1 MVLWIP
7 LAIGA
12 LTAAAVYGDKR
23 GGEKQNKMARR
34 QAELSRKQARDVE
47 RAAEADA
54 NRLRMQGRRLNAE
67 QRAAFA
73 GHRVD
78 ITDTSGSVGDVQR
91 STRASI
97 DADITRILVN
107 AGREAWGLR
116 QMANAQSDAGAA
128 AREAGR
134 DSAMGRIAN
143 TLIGVAAAPKP
154 QGSSLQPD
162 PPAAGTSSGGGY
174 GSKYGGGSYWS
185 SGTKR

>member
-1 MVLWIP
+1 MVFWVP

-73 GHRVD
+73 GQRVD
-78 ITDTSGSVGDVQR
+78 ITDVSGSVGDVQR

-134 DSAMGRIAN
+134 YSAMGRIAN
-143 TLIGVAAAPKP
+143 TLIGVAAAPKS
-154 QGSSLQPD
+154 GSSLQPD
-162 PPAAGTSSGGGY
+162 APAGTTSGGGY
-174 GSKYGGGSYWS
+174 GAKYGGGSYWS
-185 SGTKR
+185 QGTKR